1 MVQAVKGKEKVNMVG
16 NRKLLQTEKE
26 QEREEQIVNDKQSST
41 AQILIRA
48 TEIGK
53 KKKMIKIARYDLM
66 IVVRG

>member
-1 MVQAVKGKEKVNMVG
+1 MVQAVKGQEKANVVG
-16 NRKLLQTEKE
+16 NRKLLKTEKE